1 MPSNTTGKGAAF
13 RAYLAKKRP
22 LIEAYLSE
30 HAPAPLG
37 DETVV
42 GGDLERY
49 LYGPLKRFMASGGK
63 RTRPVL
69 VLLGCE
75 AVGGTAT
82 SALSCACA
90 IEDFQSAALIHD
102 DIADKGTLRRGAP
115 CMHVTEGVGIAI
127 NVADLALII
136 AQSRILRERSLSP
149 ELRVRILEE
158 FAAMEER
165 TLEGQ
170 ALDLGWV
177 RDGRWD
183 LSVDDY
189 LCMASHKTAFY
200 SAACP
205 LSIGAICGGGTD
217 EQVEAL
223 RTFGMGAGLAFQLQD
238 DLLNLV
244 GNAKAQGKDFRS
256 DITEGKRTMA
266 VTWSLERLQN
276 GQRDEL
282 IEILSSHATDAA
294 TLEHAVGLMESVGAI
309 EGVRDYAH
317 SVAESARRELDGIEL
332 ADDMCTIL
340 DSMAD
345 FFVERTG

>member
-1 MPSNTTGKGAAF
+1 
-13 RAYLAKKRP
+13 
-22 LIEAYLSE
+22 
-30 HAPAPLG
+30 
-37 DETVV
+37 
-42 GGDLERY
+42 
-49 LYGPLKRFMASGGK
+49 
-63 RTRPVL
+63 
-69 VLLGCE
+69 
-75 AVGGTAT
+75 
-82 SALSCACA
+82 
-90 IEDFQSAALIHD
+90 
-102 DIADKGTLRRGAP
+102 
-115 CMHVTEGVGIAI
+115 
-127 NVADLALII
+127 
-136 AQSRILRERSLSP
+136 
-149 ELRVRILEE
+149 
-158 FAAMEER
+158 
-165 TLEGQ
+165 
-170 ALDLGWV
+170 
-177 RDGRWD
+177 
-183 LSVDDY
+183 
-189 LCMASHKTAFY
+189 MASHKTAFY

-244 GNAKAQGKDFRS
+244 GNAKTQGKDFRS
-256 DITEGKRTMA
+256 DITEGKHTMA

-276 GQRDEL
+276 SQRDEL

-294 TLEHAVGLMESVGAI
+294 TLERAVGLMESVDAI

>member
-1 MPSNTTGKGAAF
+1 MPSDTTDKGAAF

-42 GGDLERY
+42 GDDLERY
-49 LYGPLKRFMASGGK
+49 LYGPLRRFMASGGK

-149 ELRVRILEE
+149 ELRVRILDE

-217 EQVEAL
+217 EQVEAEVEIG
-223 RTFGMGAGLAFQLQD
+223 RASC
-238 DLLNLV
+238 
-244 GNAKAQGKDFRS
+244 R
-256 DITEGKRTMA
+256 
-266 VTWSLERLQN
+266 ER
-276 GQRDEL
+276 
-282 IEILSSHATDAA
+282 
-294 TLEHAVGLMESVGAI
+294 V
-309 EGVRDYAH
+309 
-317 SVAESARRELDGIEL
+317 
-332 ADDMCTIL
+332 
-340 DSMAD
+340 
-345 FFVERTG
+345 